1 MTESASSNVLV
12 CLDLTD
18 IDQAVLAFA
27 RSAIRLFPG
36 ARIRFLHVVQQY
48 DLPQSVPDDQPDRDD
63 PKTLN
68 AELQQAL
75 LDRIHPAF
83 PDASADDLL
92 LPTAAED
99 AAGEVIETARK
110 VNADLLLLGEK
121 QDPQRSRWY
130 GKRIAATAPC
140 KVLIVPQSSPP
151 REESDSPQQQTVLLA
166 TDFSP
171 AADPALRWILQTAP
185 RLRLRL
191 GLHRVRDT
199 SRSFFPFFNQSKAGD
214 SARQT
219 RQLAHKAFQ
228 RLDLGGDEAV
238 AFFTCLDE
246 NPHQTEAE
254 RLLTAA
260 SRYKADLLAVSA
272 NGRPGTATTAYGHL
286 IECLGK
292 LPKPRPLLL
301 FPPGDR

>member
-1 MTESASSNVLV
+1 MTESSSPNLLV

-27 RSAIRLFPG
+27 RSAIQLFPG

-48 DLPQSVPDDQPDRDD
+48 DLPETAPGDQPDKEDA
-63 PKTLN
+63 KALN

-75 LDRIHPAF
+75 LDRIHPSF
-83 PDASADDLL
+83 PDASPDDLL

-99 AAGEVIETARK
+99 AAGEVIETARQIK
-110 VNADLLLLGEK
+110 ADLLLLGEK
-121 QDPQRSRWY
+121 QDPRRSRWY

-140 KVLIVPQSSPP
+140 KVLIVPETSRLPK
-151 REESDSPQQQTVLLA
+151 ESDAPQGQTVLLA

-171 AADPALRWILQTAP
+171 AADPALRWVLQTAP
-185 RLRLRL
+185 RLKLRL

-199 SRSFFPFFNQSKAGD
+199 SRSFFPFFNQSQAGD

-228 RLDLGGDEAV
+228 RLNLGGDEAV

-246 NPHQTEAE
+246 DPHQTEAE
-254 RLLTAA
+254 RLLAA
-260 SRYKADLLAVSA
+260 ATHYKADLLAVSA
-272 NGRPGTATTAYGHL
+272 NGRAGTATTAYGHL

-292 LPKPRPLLL
+292 LRKPRPLLL
-301 FPPGDR
+301 FPPKDN